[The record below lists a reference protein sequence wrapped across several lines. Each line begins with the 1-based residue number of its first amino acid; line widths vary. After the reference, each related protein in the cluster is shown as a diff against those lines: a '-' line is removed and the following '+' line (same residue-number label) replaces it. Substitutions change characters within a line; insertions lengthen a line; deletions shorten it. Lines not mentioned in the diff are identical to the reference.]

1 MDEIKNLTT
10 RQMLKDFEIEYDAR
24 YVFKPVDIDYTV
36 PDGTY

>member
-1 MDEIKNLTT
+1 
-10 RQMLKDFEIEYDAR
+10 MLKEFEIEYDDR